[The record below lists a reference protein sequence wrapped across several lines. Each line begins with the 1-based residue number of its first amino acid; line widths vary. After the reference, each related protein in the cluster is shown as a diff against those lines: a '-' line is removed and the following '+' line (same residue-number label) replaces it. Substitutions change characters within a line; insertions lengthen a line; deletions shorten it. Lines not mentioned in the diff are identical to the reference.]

1 MSSPHVLSR
10 SQSPVPPSPPSNH
23 PANPLL
29 FDPPLSAAAISDR
42 AQLMYLKTEANI
54 LRAQM
59 QRLQELL
66 EENQSKQV
74 DIVMANW
81 EPTMD

>member
-1 MSSPHVLSR
+1 
-10 SQSPVPPSPPSNH
+10 
-23 PANPLL
+23 
-29 FDPPLSAAAISDR
+29 
-42 AQLMYLKTEANI
+42 MYLKTEANI

>member
-1 MSSPHVLSR
+1 MSSPPVLSR
-10 SQSPVPPSPPSNH
+10 SRSPILPTSPPSN
-23 PANPLL
+23 PLP
-29 FDPPLSAAAISDR
+29 FNPPLSAAAVSDR

-74 DIVMANW
+74 DILMANW